1 MSWTVRKPFVAAFFG
16 TSLTTGRLST
26 FWVERLLQELRGVP
40 EALGDVILLNMG
52 KGSQTSDWGR
62 DNAYTITQKRP
73 QFVLS
78 EDFTINDCFEPTPGN
93 PQVTEANQ
101 HANMLSM
108 HNEWVAAG
116 IDVTWQSMSAVGPLV
131 AVGRPTL
138 AARYASGL
146 TYGLGLG
153 DRVLGNY
160 LGDHGLTIPPG
171 VAGGWVKPLPGYQT
185 NGAVPFATPVTAGY
199 GPQSDL
205 ACWDAAHT
213 GAAISLS
220 GDLFTATGVGGTG
233 STRSTVAIAGK
244 THFETTANAGGAYT
258 VGLVNAVNL
267 VNTYPGSTA
276 DSIGLNPNGFVYPV
290 AADAGLGVINP
301 GDVIGYE
308 VDPVAHLIYFLKG
321 PRRSVG
327 FDISGLGG
335 GALYPALGVVGAGQ
349 GATFN
354 PNQTGDQLH
363 PLQVLTDQYLYPNVK
378 FWCRQR
384 MADLYGLPAPTF
396 P

>member
-1 MSWTVRKPFVAAFFG
+1 
-16 TSLTTGRLST
+16 
-26 FWVERLLQELRGVP
+26 VERLALELRGVP

-62 DNAYTITQKRP
+62 DNAFTISQKRP
-73 QFVLS
+73 KFVLS

-171 VAGGWVKPLPGYQT
+171 VAGGWLKPLPGYQT
-185 NGAVPFATPVTAGY
+185 NGAVPFALPVTAGY

-205 ACWDAAHT
+205 ATWDPAHT
-213 GAAISLS
+213 GAAVSLS
-220 GDLFTATGVGGTG
+220 GDLLTATGVGGTG
-233 STRSTVAIAGK
+233 MTRSTVAIAGK
-244 THFETTANAGGAYT
+244 IHFETTAGAGGTYNI
-258 VGLVNAVNL
+258 GLTNAAGANGG
-267 VNTYPGSTA
+267 YPGL
-276 DSIGLNPNGFVYPV
+276 DGNSIGLSNGAGVYSNGLFVGPS
-290 AADAGLGVINP
+290 GLPGVNP
-301 GDVIGYE
+301 GDTIGYE
-308 VDPVAHLIYFLKG
+308 VDPVAHLIYFMQG
-321 PRRSVG
+321 AIRSAG

-335 GALYPALGVVGAGQ
+335 GSLYPALGVVGAGQ

-363 PLQVLTDQYLYPNVK
+363 PLQVLTDQYLLPNAK

-384 MADLYGLPAPTF
+384 MAQLYGLPAPTY